1 MSHVREE
8 EERHVLFVH
17 RFHPEFIWF
26 FIISAM
32 ATLMLAAGALMLT
45 SPNISLKDNAAAA
58 SSFPVGVALSDAT
71 PLRSLYLSKAPYLY
85 RPVSFL

>member
-8 EERHVLFVH
+8 EERHALFVH
-17 RFHPEFIWF
+17 RFHPEFIWI
-26 FIISAM
+26 FIISA
-32 ATLMLAAGALMLT
+32 MLAAGALMLT

-58 SSFPVGVALSDAT
+58 SSFRVGVALSDAT

-85 RPVSFL
+85 RPVQFL